1 MRRAWKI
8 LGLACLALAGS
19 GRAVRPPGLPRP
31 LAEIARLVANRS
43 ESEVEKILGPPGART
58 PPLADEE
65 VCIWWSATYLEGEQ
79 YPPELLGMPL
89 HLEITFTKPAGA
101 PGGAFPRSAW
111 RVAGPFAVNSS
122 QRVETASR

>member
-1 MRRAWKI
+1 MRRAWRI

-19 GRAVRPPGLPRP
+19 GRGARPPRLPRP

-43 ESEVEKILGPPGART
+43 ESEVEKILGSPAART

-65 VCIWWSATYLEGEQ
+65 VCIWWSATYLEGE
-79 YPPELLGMPL
+79 YPPELRGMPL

-101 PGGAFPRSAW
+101 PGGAVPRSAW
-111 RVAGPFAVNSS
+111 RVAGPFAVNFS